1 MDEATLEKDWWA
13 GWRAADYSW
22 EGLAKKEASDGQT
35 LQDYWRDKIDDLGG
49 LIDEIGRDG
58 VVIRQWTPFHLPY
71 FFENGTPTPK
81 SSWTDAQKN
90 AFQKALEK
98 DLMRALDDGRG
109 VSWDGIVAPI
119 VPPIPEPAPDQ
130 SPVNLDCWWANLT
143 IEEYWRGAKFGA
155 VDFTHSRFERGT
167 SFCDAQF
174 NGGDAYFWNAQFSG
188 HYTNFGYAQFSGG
201 HAAFGDAQFSGGI
214 ADFESAQFSGGQAI
228 FSEVQFSGG
237 PANFGN
243 AQFSGGDVYFWGAQ
257 FSGGNAYFDNAQFNG
272 GDARFSG
279 AQFSG
284 GPAHFDNAQFSGGHA
299 YFGNA
304 QFSGGIAFFG
314 GAQFSGGGVNFNN
327 AQFSGGDAFFGG
339 AQFSGGG
346 VNFNNAQF
354 SGGDAYF
361 FDAKF
366 TDSLRFSSARFRHS
380 AKFMNVDWPENP
392 LDHEGA
398 FSGVRFEREA
408 DLTGDTFTAF
418 AAFNGAI
425 FERSVVLSYN
435 VIHKDEAATK
445 ALAVTKKN
453 VDKRIQE
460 DERERRVE
468 EEKSTKTEDDNA
480 QFASNRDSMT
490 TMFADQAIHGDD
502 VPERRLRASPR
513 SAAIP
518 LSAHHAARKLEPL
531 VTYKGMDEPASQ
543 FVGQQRKSFLK
554 AAKRSGERDKRYAQH
569 FTALEGGARALK
581 IGLEQGRDNLGELR
595 MYRLELL
602 AKRNNPD
609 TPLGQKYLSQAYALF
624 GQYGF
629 SPFVPL
635 VWAIGVMLV
644 MGFVY
649 SGWYSLVNEPAR
661 DMNILAESMAF
672 SAQALF
678 KPFSYWGYEELQ
690 TGSFGE
696 MLIFGD
702 AANNGA
708 GPTKAVSAWHSIG
721 VRLVAS
727 LQSIFSI
734 VMLFLSALSARRFF
748 QLR

>member
-1 MDEATLEKDWWA
+1 MDEATLEKKWWA
-13 GWRAADYSW
+13 RWRAMDFSW
-22 EGLAKKEASDGQT
+22 EGLAGKDASDGQT

-49 LIDEIGRDG
+49 LIDEVGRDG
-58 VVIRQWTPFHLPY
+58 AVIRQWTPFHLPHS
-71 FFENGTPTPK
+71 FADGTPTQK
-81 SSWTDAQKN
+81 SSWTDTQKI

-98 DLMRALDDGRG
+98 DLMRALDDGETAF
-109 VSWDGIVAPI
+109 WDGIVAPI

-130 SPVNLDCWWANLT
+130 SPVNIDCWWANLT
-143 IEEYWRGAKFGA
+143 IASYWRGAKFGA
-155 VDFTHSRFERGT
+155 VVFTYSRFERRT
-167 SFCDAQF
+167 
-174 NGGDAYFWNAQFSG
+174 
-188 HYTNFGYAQFSGG
+188 
-201 HAAFGDAQFSGGI
+201 
-214 ADFESAQFSGGQAI
+214 I
-228 FSEVQFSGG
+228 FS
-237 PANFGN
+237 
-243 AQFSGGDVYFWGAQ
+243 
-257 FSGGNAYFDNAQFNG
+257 NAQFNG
-272 GDARFSG
+272 GDAS
-279 AQFSG
+279 
-284 GPAHFDNAQFSGGHA
+284 
-299 YFGNA
+299 
-304 QFSGGIAFFG
+304 FF
-314 GAQFSGGGVNFNN
+314 GAQFSGGGAYFYNAKFSGGNANFSNAQFN
-327 AQFSGGDAFFGG
+327 GGDASFFGAQFSGGGAYFGSAQFSG
-339 AQFSGGG
+339 SYAYFGNAQFSGGG

-361 FDAKF
+361 SDAKF
-366 TDSLRFSSARFRHS
+366 TDSLRFSSARFRQS
-380 AKFMNVDWPENP
+380 AKFNDVDWPENP

-408 DLTGDTFTAF
+408 DLTGDKFTAF

-445 ALAVTKKN
+445 ALAVTKKH
-453 VDKRIQE
+453 VDDRLVD
-460 DERERRVE
+460 DELQRRDE
-468 EEKSTKTEDDNA
+468 EEKSIRTKDDSA
-480 QFASNRDSMT
+480 QFSSNRDSMT

-502 VPERRLRASPR
+502 VQERRLRASPH
-513 SAAIP
+513 SAASR
-518 LSAHHAARKLEPL
+518 LSARLGARKLEPL

-609 TPLGQKYLSQAYALF
+609 TPLGQKCLSQAYALF

-635 VWAIGVMLV
+635 VWAFGVMFV

-649 SGWYSLVNEPAR
+649 SGWYSLVNESAR
-661 DMNILAESMAF
+661 DMNVLAESMAF

-702 AANNGA
+702 AASGGA

>member
-13 GWRAADYSW
+13 DWRAVDFSW
-22 EGLAKKEASDGQT
+22 EGLASKKMSDGQT

-49 LIDEIGRDG
+49 LIDEVGRDG

-71 FFENGTPTPK
+71 FFEDGTPTPK
-81 SSWTDAQKN
+81 SSWTDTQKI

-98 DLMRALDDGRG
+98 DLMRALDDGVR
-109 VSWDGIVAPI
+109 VSWHGIVAPI

-130 SPVNLDCWWANLT
+130 SPVNINCWWANLN
-143 IEEYWRGAKFGA
+143 IEDYWRGAKFGA
-155 VDFTHSRFERGT
+155 VDFTHSRFERET
-167 SFCDAQF
+167 
-174 NGGDAYFWNAQFSG
+174 QFS
-188 HYTNFGYAQFSGG
+188 YAQFSGG
-201 HAAFGDAQFSGGI
+201 DASFWDAQFSGGD
-214 ADFESAQFSGGQAI
+214 AYFDGAQFSGEAYFGNAQFSGGYANFRNARFSGGYALFESAQFSGGIA
-228 FSEVQFSGG
+228 F
-237 PANFGN
+237 FG
-243 AQFSGGDVYFWGAQ
+243 D
-257 FSGGNAYFDNAQFNG
+257 
-272 GDARFSG
+272 
-279 AQFSG
+279 
-284 GPAHFDNAQFSGGHA
+284 AQFSGGHA

-304 QFSGGIAFFG
+304 QFSGG
-314 GAQFSGGGVNFNN
+314 GANFRN
-327 AQFSGGDAFFGG
+327 AQFSGGYVDFWG
-339 AQFSGGG
+339 
-346 VNFNNAQF
+346 AQF

-361 FDAKF
+361 SDAKF
-366 TDSLRFSSARFRHS
+366 TDSLRFSSARFRQS
-380 AKFMNVDWPENP
+380 AKFNDVEWPENP

-408 DLTGDTFTAF
+408 DLTGDKFTAF

-435 VIHKDEAATK
+435 VIHKDKAAAE
-445 ALAVTKKN
+445 ALAVTKTN

-468 EEKSTKTEDDNA
+468 EEKSIKTEDDSA
-480 QFASNRDSMT
+480 QFSSNRDSMT
-490 TMFADQAIHGDD
+490 NMSADQTIHGDD
-502 VPERRLRASPR
+502 VEGRRLRASPR

-531 VTYKGMDEPASQ
+531 VTYKGMDEPASR

-661 DMNILAESMAF
+661 DMNVLAESMAF

-702 AANNGA
+702 IASDGA